1 MNKGGCCGRLCKR
14 PQITS
19 SAALE
24 WNGFGMKCRAPKSS
38 AFFATRSDTTP
49 ERKIVFGASPCCRS
63 SSRTVSPQ
71 ISGSAT
77 SIRRR
82 SGICFCMLRRT
93 SRPVPT
99 VIIEIW
105 LYFSAILHSGLSF
118 QNHDTSP
125 LPFGRGDDKCT
136 QLSFLNFR
144 FGASSPAERY
154 RGGVAGQKYFPETR
168 ATYHIQLCLS
178 SRTRK
183 SPVYLHLTE

>member
-105 LYFSAILHSGLSF
+105 LYFSAILHINQRNSSLPSANNTVLRCFIEKLPLIQFRTHMYWARRLQIIFFTQPPFDPESGTVFVFCLGS
-118 QNHDTSP
+118 HLIRLIP
-125 LPFGRGDDKCT
+125 
-136 QLSFLNFR
+136 
-144 FGASSPAERY
+144 AS
-154 RGGVAGQKYFPETR
+154 VK
-168 ATYHIQLCLS
+168 
-178 SRTRK
+178 RTARR
-183 SPVYLHLTE
+183 